1 MLTTLAV
8 FAWPCVDID
17 LFVFFDVFRA
27 VFNSPPSRDGRESPS
42 KYTPKKLTCSPKNGV
57 MKTLVPQDVVFVG
70 SKSHEKSVHVYMD
83 YIYTIIYICFGDSGG
98 LHVGD
103 EKLWLASIVK
113 ADPPGPLLEKLR
125 SRRHN

>member
-1 MLTTLAV
+1 MLTTLAG

-83 YIYTIIYICFGDSGG
+83 YIYTIIYICFGDSG
-98 LHVGD
+98 
-103 EKLWLASIVK
+103 ASMSGMRNFGWQV
-113 ADPPGPLLEKLR
+113 L
-125 SRRHN
+125 

>member
-1 MLTTLAV
+1 MECLPV

-83 YIYTIIYICFGDSGG
+83 YIYNYIHMF
-98 LHVGD
+98 
-103 EKLWLASIVK
+103 W
-113 ADPPGPLLEKLR
+113 
-125 SRRHN
+125 